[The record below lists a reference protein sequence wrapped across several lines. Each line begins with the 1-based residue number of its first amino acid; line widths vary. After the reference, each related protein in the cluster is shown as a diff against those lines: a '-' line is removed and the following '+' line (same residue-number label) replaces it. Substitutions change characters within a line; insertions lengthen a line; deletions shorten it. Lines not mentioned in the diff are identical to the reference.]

1 MGRTTQAGR
10 ARAGRARPGK
20 PVRGTA
26 APRSPWASATALV
39 TTFALGFAVAF
50 VSGSWTSGPDS
61 TERRIAEL
69 EQEEARRD
77 VEQVGA
83 LIELARG
90 GRERLTPVLEAM
102 AKAAPLDEGAT
113 PTAPTAEE
121 VRRWRDVVSEEVR
134 RYAETP
140 SAGNG
145 VNVARTGMRT
155 AVQQLAAAVDGFAT
169 AVAAPEPLAGSLL
182 ALAGGQRTLALRTWS
197 VAALQ
202 LDVISVDAGKGHV
215 HVQLPSGPD
224 SGTIPADTAPEGSG

>member
-1 MGRTTQAGR
+1 MVRTR
-10 ARAGRARPGK
+10 SGK
-20 PVRGTA
+20 PVRRPE
-26 APRSPWASATALV
+26 APRSLWGSATALV

-50 VSGSWTSGPDS
+50 VSGSWTSGPDA

-69 EQEEARRD
+69 KQAEAQRD
-77 VEQVGA
+77 VEQVGT
-83 LIELARG
+83 LIELAKG

-102 AKAAPLDEGAT
+102 AKASPLQDTAS
-113 PTAPTAEE
+113 PAAPTIDE
-121 VRRWRDVVSEEVR
+121 VRGWRDVVSAEVQ

-169 AVAAPEPLAGSLL
+169 AATAPEPLARDLL
-182 ALAGGQRTLALRTWS
+182 PLAGAQRTLALRTWS

-202 LDVISVDAGKGHV
+202 LDVISIDAGKGHV
-215 HVQLPSGPD
+215 HVYLPSGPD

>member
-1 MGRTTQAGR
+1 MGSNRPVVR
-10 ARAGRARPGK
+10 ARSGKSVHRP
-20 PVRGTA
+20 A
-26 APRSPWASATALV
+26 APRSRWGSATALV

-50 VSGSWTSGPDS
+50 VSGSWTSGPDA

-69 EQEEARRD
+69 KEAEARRD
-77 VEQVGA
+77 IEQVGT
-83 LIELARG
+83 LIELGRG

-102 AKAAPLDEGAT
+102 AKAVPFND
-113 PTAPTAEE
+113 TAPPAAPAIDE
-121 VRRWRDVVSEEVR
+121 VRGWRDVVSGELR
-134 RYAETP
+134 RYEETP

-169 AVAAPEPLAGSLL
+169 AATAPEPLARDLL
-182 ALAGGQRTLALRTWS
+182 TLAGAQRTLALRTWS

-215 HVQLPSGPD
+215 HVYLPSGPNA
-224 SGTIPADTAPEGSG
+224 GTVPADTAPEGSG

>member
-1 MGRTTQAGR
+1 MGRTTSV
-10 ARAGRARPGK
+10 GRARPGK
-20 PVRGTA
+20 PARRPE
-26 APRSPWASATALV
+26 APRSLWGSATALV

-50 VSGSWTSGPDS
+50 VSGSWTSGPDA

-69 EQEEARRD
+69 KEAEARRD
-77 VEQVGA
+77 IDQVGT
-83 LIELARG
+83 LIELAKG

-102 AKAAPLDEGAT
+102 AKASPLPDTAP
-113 PTAPTAEE
+113 PTAPTIDE
-121 VRRWRDVVSEEVR
+121 VRGWREVVSAETQ
-134 RYAETP
+134 RYVDTP

-169 AVAAPEPLAGSLL
+169 AVTAPEPLARDLL
-182 ALAGGQRTLALRTWS
+182 TLAGAQRTLALRTWS

-215 HVQLPSGPD
+215 HVYLPSGPD